1 MNPRVVITI
10 PCYNEEDVL
19 EKSLRR
25 VHAHCAEKL
34 GDYRWE
40 LLIADNASTDRTPD
54 IGRRLA
60 DELERVRYH
69 RSDRK
74 GRGQVLRACWTHHP
88 ADIHAYMDSD
98 LATELSCLRPLL
110 DAVRNGADAA
120 VGCRLMAGARVIGR
134 SLSREVSS
142 RGYNVVLKLFFRVRF
157 RDAQCGFKAAGRR
170 VLERVVPRTR
180 DDHWFFDS
188 EMLILSERMGL
199 TLREVPVT
207 WEEHMHRDTKVKL
220 FRDISF
226 FIRQVLRLRRRL
238 WFDPETRRAIRQS
251 RGHPPPNPSS

>member
-1 MNPRVVITI
+1 MKPSVVIAI
-10 PCYNEEDVL
+10 PCYNEENVL
-19 EKSLRR
+19 EASLRR
-25 VHAHCAEKL
+25 VHAHCTENL
-34 GDYRWE
+34 GDYRWK
-40 LLIADNASTDRTPD
+40 LLIADNSSTDRTPE

-60 DELERVRYH
+60 DSLPEVDYH

-74 GRGQVLRACWTHHP
+74 GRGQVLRSCWTSLP

-110 DAVRNGADAA
+110 DAVRDGADTA

-134 SLSREVSS
+134 SLSREISS
-142 RGYNVVLKLFFRVRF
+142 RGYNLVLKCFFRVRF

-188 EMLILSERMGL
+188 EMLILSERMGF
-199 TLREVPVT
+199 TIREVPVT
-207 WEEHMHRDTKVKL
+207 WEEHMQRDTKVKL

-226 FIRQVLRLRRRL
+226 FIRQVLKLRRRL
-238 WFDPETRRAIRQS
+238 WFDPDTRRAIRQS
-251 RGHPPPNPSS
+251 RDNSPANPAN